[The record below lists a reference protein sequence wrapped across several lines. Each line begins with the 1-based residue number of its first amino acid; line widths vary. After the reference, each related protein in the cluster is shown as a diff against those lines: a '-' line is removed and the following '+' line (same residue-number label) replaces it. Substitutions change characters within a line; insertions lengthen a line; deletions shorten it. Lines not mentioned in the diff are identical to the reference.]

1 MLDLLKQIAK
11 GLFYQTKS
19 RSYSQLGED
28 LVLMNH
34 LEWLG
39 KTLNPNGF
47 FIDIGAF
54 HPIDGS
60 NTYAL
65 YRLGSRGVVVDV
77 GASKKTLFKIFRS
90 RDHFVNAAIVPDLC
104 EKKELTFRLS
114 GYGKKTDCIIE
125 DMDGG
130 CDNPLVKVSTLKI
143 SELLSDHLQELKCAS
158 WSVLSLDIEGHD
170 QEVIM
175 SIDFE
180 AYQFNIVLFES
191 FSGDPMKKFHDH
203 LNSDCHKHMKS
214 FGYALQSVCGPT
226 FIYVRL
232 NSVCGL
238 E

>member
-39 KTLNPNGF
+39 KSLDSDGF
-47 FIDIGAF
+47 YIDIGAF

-65 YRLGSRGVVVDV
+65 YRLRSRGVVVDI
-77 GASKKTLFKIFRS
+77 GTSKKTLFKIFRPQ
-90 RDHFVNAAIVPDLC
+90 DHFINAAIVPDVC
-104 EKKELTFRLS
+104 DKKELTFRLS

-125 DMDGG
+125 GIGKGG
-130 CDNPLVKVSTLKI
+130 DNSLVRVSTLKI
-143 SELLSDHLQELKCAS
+143 SELLSDHLQEQRCAS

-180 AYQFNIVLFES
+180 VYQFNIVLFES
-191 FSGDPMKKFHDH
+191 FSGNDMKKFHDH
-203 LNSDCHKHMKS
+203 LKSDCHKHMES

>member
-1 MLDLLKQIAK
+1 MLDFLKQIAK
-11 GLFYQTKS
+11 GIFYRVKS

-77 GASKKTLFKIFRS
+77 GASKKTLFKIFRP
-90 RDHFVNAAIVPDLC
+90 RDHFVNVAIVPDLC
-104 EKKELTFRLS
+104 DKKELSFRLS

-125 DMDGG
+125 GIGEGG
-130 CDNPLVKVSTLKI
+130 DNSLVKVSTLKI
-143 SELLSDHLQELKCAS
+143 SELLSDYLQELRCAS
-158 WSVLSLDIEGHD
+158 WTVLSLDIEGHD

-180 AYQFNIVLFES
+180 AYQFDIVLFES
-191 FSGDPMKKFHDH
+191 FSGNAIKKFHDH
-203 LNSDCHKHMKS
+203 LKSDCHKHMES

-226 FIYVRL
+226 FIYVKV
-232 NSVCGL
+232 NSASGL
-238 E
+238 G